1 MKELIFN
8 WIKTFY
14 SIDKSA
20 PIEELLSHPDFVN
33 HKFFWMLAMLGA
45 LIVLFVL
52 TWYLTRMILL
62 AVIKTIALRSK
73 TKFDDLLVQKKF
85 FKSVAHILPL
95 FFLDY
100 FFSITFVS
108 YPKVLELSLRLNDFL
123 IILVIL
129 ISVRR
134 FFNAVRVVL
143 EDKPY
148 FKDKPIGAYIQ
159 TVKLIITIV
168 FIIIMLSALT
178 GQSPLFFLTSLG
190 AMTAI
195 LLLIF
200 KDTILGFV
208 GSIQI
213 SANDM
218 LRVGDWVSMEKY
230 GADGDIVE
238 INLTTVK
245 VQNFDKTITTI
256 PTYSFI
262 SDSFQNWRGMQNS
275 GGRRIKRS
283 INIKIDSI
291 KFADDVLIEKLSKVK
306 LLSDFIQAQQDEIS
320 AYNKEHG
327 LVDEYQIN
335 ARRPTNV
342 GLFRKYVEYY
352 LRNNPNVN
360 QEMSLMVRQLQ
371 PTDKG
376 LPIELYCFTKS
387 VVWAVYEGVMSDIF
401 DHLFAVIDKF
411 ELEVH
416 QGITGKDLHYLRSK
430 NEKTED

>member
-73 TKFDDLLVQKKF
+73 TKFDDLLVEKKF
-85 FKSVAHILPL
+85 FKSIAHILPL

-108 YPKVLELSLRLNDFL
+108 YPKVLDLSLRLNDFL
-123 IILVIL
+123 IILVML

-218 LRVGDWVSMEKY
+218 LRIGDWVTMEKY
-230 GADGDIVE
+230 GADGDVIE

-245 VQNFDKTITTI
+245 VQNFDMTITTI

-262 SDSFQNWRGMQNS
+262 SDSFKNWRGMANS

-283 INIKIDSI
+283 LNIKIDSI
-291 KFADDVLIEKLSKVK
+291 KFADDELIHRLSKVK
-306 LLSDFIQAQQDEIS
+306 LLSDFIVEQQKEVEQ
-320 AYNKEHG
+320 YNKAHG
-327 LVDEYQIN
+327 LVDEYQLN

-342 GLFRKYVEYY
+342 GLFRNYVQYY
-352 LRNNPNVN
+352 LKNNNELN

-371 PTDKG
+371 PNSKG
-376 LPIELYCFTKS
+376 LPIELYCFSKTK
-387 VVWAVYEGVMSDIF
+387 VWAEYEVVMADIF
-401 DHLFAVIDKF
+401 DHLFAVVESFDLEIHE
-411 ELEVH
+411 EL
-416 QGITGKDLHYLRSK
+416 TGSDLRMLNLK
-430 NEKTED
+430 P